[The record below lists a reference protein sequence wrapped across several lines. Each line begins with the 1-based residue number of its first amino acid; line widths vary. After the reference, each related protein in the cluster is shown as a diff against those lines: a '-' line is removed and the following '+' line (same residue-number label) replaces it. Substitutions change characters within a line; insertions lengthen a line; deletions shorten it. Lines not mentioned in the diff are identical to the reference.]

1 MQSLALVDEWP
12 VDTVATAVVRRGGQ
26 VLGTHGDQER
36 VFPLASVTKLLTSY
50 AVLIAVEEGAVEL
63 DEPAG
68 PEGSTIRHLLA
79 HASGLAMAEDKVQA
93 APATKRI
100 YSNMGFDT
108 LAETVQQASGI
119 PFNAYLAEAVFA
131 PLGMN
136 DTTLKGSAAHAAA
149 STVKD
154 LTKFAAELLRPTLV
168 SQQLFEEATHVVFPG
183 LNGVLP
189 GFGHQK
195 PNDWGLGFSLRDHK
209 SPHWTGTENSPETFG
224 HFGQSGTF
232 LWADPKAGIATV
244 ALTDRAFGE
253 WAAQVWPVLSDAI
266 LSETSSTAN
275 A

>member
-1 MQSLALVDEWP
+1 MRSLALVDEWP
-12 VDTVATAVVRRGGQ
+12 VDNVATAVVRADGT
-26 VLGTHGDQER
+26 VLGTHGDQAR
-36 VFPLASVTKLLTSY
+36 AFPLASVTKLLTSY

-79 HASGLAMAEDKVQA
+79 HASGLAMAQDKIQA
-93 APATKRI
+93 QPGTKRI
-100 YSNMGFDT
+100 YSNVGFET

-136 DTTLKGSAAHAAA
+136 DTTLKGSAAHAGA
-149 STVKD
+149 STVTD
-154 LTKFAAELLRPTLV
+154 LTRFAAELLAPKLV
-168 SQQLFEEATHVVFPG
+168 SQELFKEATAVVFPG

-209 SPHWTGTENSPETFG
+209 SPHWTGRGNSPETFG

-232 LWADPKAGIATV
+232 LWVDPKAGISAI

-253 WAAQVWPVLSDAI
+253 WAAEVWPVFSDAV
-266 LSETSSTAN
+266 LKETS
-275 A
+275 

>member
-1 MQSLALVDEWP
+1 MDEWP
-12 VDTVATAVVRRGGQ
+12 VDNVATAVVGRDGQ
-26 VLGTHGDQER
+26 VLGSRGDQGR
-36 VFPLASVTKLLTSY
+36 LFPLASVTKLLTSY

-79 HASGLAMAEDKVQA
+79 HASGLAMSEDKIQA
-93 APATKRI
+93 KPGTKRI
-100 YSNMGFDT
+100 YSNTGFDA
-108 LAETVQQASGI
+108 LAEAVQQASGI

-131 PLGMN
+131 PLSMN
-136 DTTLKGSAAHAAA
+136 DSTLKGSPAHAGV
-149 STVKD
+149 STCAD
-154 LTKFAAELLRPTLV
+154 LSRFAAELLEPALV
-168 SQQLFEEATHVVFPG
+168 SRQLFQEATTVVFPG

-209 SPHWTGTENSPETFG
+209 SPHWTGRRNSPETFG

-232 LWADPKAGIATV
+232 LWADPHAGIATV

-253 WAAQVWPVLSDAI
+253 WAAEAWPVFSDAV
-266 LSETSSTAN
+266 LEETSSA
-275 A
+275 AGA

>member
-12 VDTVATAVVRRGGQ
+12 VGNAAAAVVKADGT
-26 VLGTHGDQER
+26 VLGTRGDQAK
-36 VFPLASVTKLLTSY
+36 VFPLASVTKLLTTY

-79 HASGLAMAEDKVQA
+79 HASGLAMSEDKIQA
-93 APATKRI
+93 QPGTKRI
-100 YSNMGFDT
+100 YSNVGFDT

-119 PFNAYLAEAVFA
+119 PFNAYLAEGVFA

-136 DTTLKGSAAHAAA
+136 DTTLKGSAAHAGA
-149 STVKD
+149 STVTD
-154 LTKFAAELLRPTLV
+154 LTKFAAELLAPRLV
-168 SQQLFEEATHVVFPG
+168 SEELFKEATTVAFPG

-209 SPHWTGTENSPETFG
+209 SPHWTGKENSPETFG

-232 LWADPKAGIATV
+232 LWVDPKAGISAI
-244 ALTDRAFGE
+244 ALTDRQFGE
-253 WAAQVWPVLSDAI
+253 WAAEVWPVFSDAV
-266 LSETSSTAN
+266 LRETS
-275 A
+275 